1 MVIRTFEG
9 VDMNEALRKVKKELG
24 TEAVILDSRTKRPS
38 GTSGEKVVVT
48 AGLPGVDPPWL
59 PAGESVRGQS
69 QADEM
74 ETVRIRQELESLRE
88 TVLRF
93 EREWGP
99 QTRETVLE
107 LVRHVESL
115 AVGEIPEPG
124 SPVGP
129 PVPKEMSRA
138 ESVLE
143 KASIPEESRQE
154 LLSGLRSLSYSP
166 SDLEDPARIGSLLQ
180 FLIAR
185 NIRAGGSFL
194 DRAKEDGPLV
204 CLFMGPTGVGKTTT
218 VAKLAAGF
226 TMKHQRKVRL
236 VNLDTYR
243 IGALEQLKIY
253 GDLMGLPVDV
263 AGTPERLT
271 HLVSEASQN
280 GKGEIVL
287 VDSAGMSFGDDEKLK
302 PFVDALSAQKNLNLL
317 VSLVV
322 SASSKTEDLSGALD
336 RFQGL
341 GPRALILT
349 KVDETERL
357 GSLYPFLSRA
367 TIPVCYVTTGQKV
380 PDDIEVA
387 HAGKLSQWILGGFR

>member
-9 VDMNEALRKVKKELG
+9 EDMNEALRKVKKELG
-24 TEAVILDSRTKRPS
+24 SEAVILGSRTRRPS
-38 GTSGEKVVVT
+38 GASRDKVVVT

-59 PAGESVRGQS
+59 PAGESSRGQTGI
-69 QADEM
+69 DDL
-74 ETVRIRQELESLRE
+74 ETLRIREELESLRE

-99 QTRETVLE
+99 QTRDTVLE

-115 AVGEIPEPG
+115 AVGEASGTPSPGEPT
-124 SPVGP
+124 
-129 PVPKEMSRA
+129 VPRELSRA

-143 KASIPEESRQE
+143 KALIAQEARQE
-154 LLSGLRSLSYSP
+154 LLAGLRALSYSP
-166 SDLEDPARIGSLLQ
+166 SDLEDPQRIGSLLQ

-185 NIRAGGSFL
+185 NIRVGTSFL
-194 DRAKEDGPLV
+194 DRVRDDGPLV

-226 TMKHQRKVRL
+226 TMKHRKKVRL
-236 VNLDTYR
+236 INLDTYR

-253 GDLMGLPVDV
+253 GDLMGLPVDI
-263 AGTPERLT
+263 AGTPERLAN
-271 HLVSEASQN
+271 LVLDSRESA
-280 GKGEIVL
+280 KGEIIL
-287 VDSAGMSFGDDEKLK
+287 VDSAGLSFGDDGRLK

-317 VSLVV
+317 VALVV
-322 SASSKTEDLSGALD
+322 SASSKTEDLSGTLE

-349 KVDETERL
+349 KVDETESL

-367 TIPVCYVTTGQKV
+367 TIPLCYVTTGQKV

>member
-9 VDMNEALRKVKKELG
+9 MDMNEALRKVKKELG
-24 TEAVILDSRTKRPS
+24 TDAVILGSRTKRPS

-59 PAGESVRGQS
+59 PAGESHWGQP

-74 ETVRIRQELESLRE
+74 ETARIRQELESLRE

-99 QTRETVLE
+99 RTRETVLE

-115 AVGEIPEPG
+115 AVGDVPETL
-124 SPVGP
+124 SAVGP
-129 PVPKEMSRA
+129 SVPKELSHA

-143 KASIPEESRQE
+143 KASVPEDARQE
-154 LLSGLRSLSYSP
+154 LLSGLMSLSYSP
-166 SDLEDPARIGSLLQ
+166 SDLEDPVRIGSLLQ
-180 FLIAR
+180 FLISR
-185 NIRAGGSFL
+185 NIRVGGSFL
-194 DRAKEDGPLV
+194 DRAREDGPLV

-226 TMKHQRKVRL
+226 TMKHQRKIRL

-271 HLVSEASQN
+271 HLVSDARQN
-280 GKGEIVL
+280 GKDEIVL
-287 VDSAGMSFGDDEKLK
+287 VDSAGMSFGEDEKLK
-302 PFVDALSAQKNLNLL
+302 PFVDALTAQKNLNLL

-322 SASSKTEDLSGALD
+322 SASSKTEDLTGTLD

>member
-9 VDMNEALRKVKKELG
+9 EDMNEALRKVKKELG
-24 TEAVILDSRTKRPS
+24 TEAVILGSRTRRPS
-38 GTSGEKVVVT
+38 GASRDKVVVT

-59 PAGESVRGQS
+59 PAGESSRGQTGI
-69 QADEM
+69 DDL
-74 ETVRIRQELESLRE
+74 ETLRIREELESLRE

-115 AVGEIPEPG
+115 AVGEGSGTP
-124 SPVGP
+124 SPVEP
-129 PVPKEMSRA
+129 TVPRELSRA

-143 KASIPEESRQE
+143 KALIVQEARQE
-154 LLSGLRSLSYSP
+154 LLSGLKALSYSP
-166 SDLEDPARIGSLLQ
+166 SDLEDPQRIGSLLQ

-185 NIRAGGSFL
+185 NIRVGTSFL
-194 DRAKEDGPLV
+194 DRVRDDGPLV

-226 TMKHQRKVRL
+226 TMKHRKKVRL
-236 VNLDTYR
+236 INLDTYR

-263 AGTPERLT
+263 AGTPERLAN
-271 HLVSEASQN
+271 LILDSREN
-280 GKGEIVL
+280 GKGEIIL
-287 VDSAGMSFGDDEKLK
+287 VDSAGLSFGDDGRLK

-322 SASSKTEDLSGALD
+322 SASSKTEDLSSTLD

-349 KVDETERL
+349 KIDETECL

-367 TIPVCYVTTGQKV
+367 TIPLSYVTTGQKV

>member
-1 MVIRTFEG
+1 MVIRSFEG
-9 VDMNEALRKVKKELG
+9 EDMNEALRKVKKELG
-24 TEAVILDSRTKRPS
+24 TDAVILGSRTRRPS
-38 GTSGEKVVVT
+38 GATRDKVVVT

-59 PAGESVRGQS
+59 PAGESFRGQPAS
-69 QADEM
+69 DDM
-74 ETVRIRQELESLRE
+74 ETLRIRQELESLRE

-115 AVGEIPEPG
+115 AVGDSGGQPSPGEP
-124 SPVGP
+124 S
-129 PVPKEMSRA
+129 VPGEMSRA

-143 KASIPEESRQE
+143 KASIAPDVRQE
-154 LLSGLRSLSYSP
+154 LLAGLMSLSYSP
-166 SDLEDPARIGSLLQ
+166 SDLEDPDRIGSLLQ
-180 FLIAR
+180 FLISR
-185 NIRAGGSFL
+185 NIRVGSSFL
-194 DRAKEDGPLV
+194 DRVREDGPLV

-226 TMKHQRKVRL
+226 TMKHRKKVRL
-236 VNLDTYR
+236 INLDTYR

-271 HLVSEASQN
+271 HLVSESREN

-287 VDSAGMSFGDDEKLK
+287 VDSAGMSFGDDGRLK

-322 SASSKTEDLSGALD
+322 SASSKTEDLSGALE

-349 KVDETERL
+349 KVDETECL